1 MACNYCYVCEHY
13 VYCLSEPCNG
23 CEGCVNEDNICWSC
37 ENNPNPT
44 TNSLTLNS
52 NHKKQPCNYCVS
64 CKHNTYCLS
73 EPCNGCEGCVN
84 EDNICWNCEN
94 NPNPTTNS
102 VTLNIIIHN
111 PNHYIET
118 STKNTQTGEN

>member
-1 MACNYCYVCEHY
+1 MA
-13 VYCLSEPCNG
+13 
-23 CEGCVNEDNICWSC
+23 
-37 ENNPNPT
+37 
-44 TNSLTLNS
+44 
-52 NHKKQPCNYCVS
+52 CNYCVS

-94 NPNPTTNS
+94 NPNPTTNYI
-102 VTLNIIIHN
+102 TLNIIIHN

-118 STKNTQTGEN
+118 STKNTQTGEK